1 MTKSLVERYREGE
14 HEQVWRELD
23 FALLP
28 IKEQFEL
35 GFGALPS
42 QEEIHDAITL
52 TFERVARN
60 VDRLVSRLRDMGYQF
75 ACEAEAKS
83 PRPPRRP
90 ALAAANLA
98 RTNTLERF
106 DDLEVTGSGP
116 FPIALSLFA
125 ELVGSVD
132 FRQQLTDDQLDKPLD
147 PILKTLGDWDP
158 LEVDFDFL
166 QYEIGEEEAEL
177 HPLPEGGLALQPAFA
192 GSFEH
197 KGNISG
203 AWNPN
208 LRLPSYRVD
217 PMVFAEGIALPFTT
231 YLRRTFARGGFFG
244 TPRPFF
250 RARSFGEAS
259 GYYLSENKWPK
270 LNEVETGIFLPDHPV
285 FASLAKDLE
294 PF

>member
-1 MTKSLVERYREGE
+1 MTKSLVKRYQEGE

-35 GFGALPS
+35 GFGAHPS
-42 QEEIHDAITL
+42 QEETHEVITL

-60 VDRLVSRLRDMGYQF
+60 VDRLVTRLRDIGYQF

-83 PRPPRRP
+83 PHPPRRP
-90 ALAAANLA
+90 ALAAAKLA
-98 RTNTLERF
+98 RANSLERF

-132 FRQQLTDDQLDKPLD
+132 LRQHVTDDQLDEPSD

-197 KGNISG
+197 KANISG

-231 YLRRTFARGGFFG
+231 YLRKTFARGGFFG

-250 RARSFGEAS
+250 RARSFGDRSA
-259 GYYLSENKWPK
+259 YYLSENKWPK
-270 LNEVETGIFLPDHPV
+270 LKEVEPGIFLPEHTS
-285 FASLAKDLE
+285 FAKLAQDLE
-294 PF
+294 AF

>member
-1 MTKSLVERYREGE
+1 MTKSYVKRYQEGE

-23 FALLP
+23 FFLLP
-28 IKEQFEL
+28 IKEQFEH
-35 GFGALPS
+35 GQGAHPGV
-42 QEEIHDAITL
+42 EESHEIITL

-60 VDRLVSRLRDMGYQF
+60 VDRLASRLRDIGYQF

-90 ALAAANLA
+90 ALAAAKLA

-132 FRQQLTDDQLDKPLD
+132 LRQHVTDDQLDEPLD

-158 LEVDFDFL
+158 LEVNFDFL

-177 HPLPEGGLALQPAFA
+177 LPLPEGGLALQPAFA

-197 KGNISG
+197 KANISG

-231 YLRRTFARGGFFG
+231 YLRKTFARGGFFG

-250 RARSFGEAS
+250 RARSFGDKS

-270 LNEVETGIFLPDHPV
+270 LNEVEPGIFLPEHKS
-285 FASLAKDLE
+285 FAKLAQDLE
-294 PF
+294 AF

>member
-1 MTKSLVERYREGE
+1 MKKSSVRRYKEGE

-35 GFGALPS
+35 GLGTHPS
-42 QEEIHDAITL
+42 EEETREVITL

-60 VDRLVSRLRDMGYQF
+60 VDRLVSRLRDIGYQF

-83 PRPPRRP
+83 PHPPRRP
-90 ALAAANLA
+90 AVAAAKLA

-132 FRQQLTDDQLDKPLD
+132 LRQQLTEDQLDKPSD

-197 KGNISG
+197 KANISG
-203 AWNPN
+203 AWNPH

-231 YLRRTFARGGFFG
+231 YLRKT
-244 TPRPFF
+244 
-250 RARSFGEAS
+250 
-259 GYYLSENKWPK
+259 
-270 LNEVETGIFLPDHPV
+270 
-285 FASLAKDLE
+285 
-294 PF
+294 